1 MKELFKYLLN
11 KVKTLFDAATTD
23 PIAFIKNMVWSA
35 DHSEHGFSQKK
46 IIGYGFFLLVTVIES
61 VWLSYAYKAHDWGY
75 LTFILSA
82 DLSFVSFVIGMNY
95 AHEKAIMQNN
105 KPPQS

>member
-1 MKELFKYLLN
+1 MLQPPTPSHLL
-11 KVKTLFDAATTD
+11 K
-23 PIAFIKNMVWSA
+23 MCCGSA
-35 DHSEHGFSQKK
+35 DHADHGFSQKK
-46 IIGYGFFLLVTVIES
+46 IIGYGFFLLVTIIEG
-61 VWLSYAYKAHDWGY
+61 VWLSYAYKAHDWTY
-75 LTFILSA
+75 LTFILTA

>member
-1 MKELFKYLLN
+1 MKEFFNYLLD
-11 KVKTLFDAATTD
+11 KLKTIFDAATTD
-23 PIAFIKNMVWSA
+23 PISFVKNIVWSA

-46 IIGYGFFLLVTVIES
+46 IIGYGFFLLVSIIEGI
-61 VWLSYAYKAHDWGY
+61 WLSYAYKTHDWTY

-95 AHEKAIMQNN
+95 AHEKAIMSQ
-105 KPPQS
+105 KDAK